1 MNNKIVH
8 LQNLNFLFRCKKRM
22 VVWVQFPKF
31 CVLLL
36 KKTNDHLGTG
46 VKSRIPLQKSNDRLG
61 RRIYQLIDFQIS
73 NPIKRIV

>member
-36 KKTNDHLGTG
+36 KKTKDHLGTG
-46 VKSRIPLQKSNDRLG
+46 VKSRIPL
-61 RRIYQLIDFQIS
+61 
-73 NPIKRIV
+73 